1 MYSTLPATATSTATA
16 ATVAPYDRHDDDWD
30 GPPGPVFV
38 IFPIFWLLVFGTLA
52 YVGWRYVSRSGA
64 RAGEQELARR
74 FAGGEIDADEYA
86 ARRDVLRN
94 RK

>member
-1 MYSTLPATATSTATA
+1 MYSTLPATATSTMT
-16 ATVAPYDRHDDDWD
+16 ATVAPYDRDDDDWD

-64 RAGEQELARR
+64 RAGPFQNITSRR
-74 FAGGEIDADEYA
+74 F
-86 ARRDVLRN
+86 L
-94 RK
+94 

>member
-1 MYSTLPATATSTATA
+1 MYSTLPATATEAVTA
-16 ATVAPYDRHDDDWD
+16 ATVAPYDHHDDDWD

-52 YVGWRYVSRSGA
+52 YVAWRYVSRSGT
-64 RAGEQELARR
+64 RAGEAALAQR
-74 FAGGEIDADEYA
+74 FAAGEIDADEYA
-86 ARRDVLRN
+86 ARRAVLRD